1 MKRVS
6 LIMIA
11 VMAVA
16 LIMVIGHK
24 GIVPEVT
31 ASSSSSTNLSSSSS
45 DVRLL
50 SSPSQ
55 QRVAAPVHSNKEKVS
70 DFSKSNKGTTS
81 NKSEKVVYLTFD
93 DGPSKLTD
101 EVLAILN
108 KEDVVATFFVL
119 GKQAKHSPEII
130 HRIYDAGHT
139 IGNHTFDHKYDELYS
154 GFTKFWGQ
162 IKATEE
168 VIREITG
175 IRPELVRA
183 PGGTYGHFDET
194 YFKLLEQGGYK
205 VFDWNVDS
213 GDSKRRG
220 VPASEIVNNVTSTK
234 LKNEMI
240 VLLHDGTGHEE
251 TVKAL
256 PEIIQFYKKHG
267 YTFRMIS
274 PEQQPVQFSISPSL
288 KNKSKTAP
296 SLAWIEQN
304 ITPNANLFSPEQ
316 PLFIEAGG
324 VETRL
329 DGGEYMLVNGQ
340 YQVPIRIVMER
351 LGAKVKWDP
360 LNKAAI
366 VIWDDVRVQVDT
378 KKESIQTQQGETTA
392 HLSPVNITRRSS
404 SLWIPLRTLLESS
417 GQTIVSVST
426 DGQERRVKAK

>member
-16 LIMVIGHK
+16 LVMIIGHK
-24 GIVPEVT
+24 GALPEVT
-31 ASSSSSTNLSSSSS
+31 ASPSISTNLSSISS

-50 SSPSQ
+50 SSTVQ
-55 QRVAAPVHSNKEKVS
+55 QKVAAPIHVNKENVNNVN
-70 DFSKSNKGTTS
+70 KSN
-81 NKSEKVVYLTFD
+81 EKIVYLTFD

-101 EVLAILN
+101 EVLAILK
-108 KEDVVATFFVL
+108 KEDVLATFFVL

-130 HRIYDAGHT
+130 HRVFDAGHA
-139 IGNHTFDHKYDELYS
+139 IGNHTFDHKYDELYR
-154 GFTKFWGQ
+154 GFTQFWGQ

-220 VPASEIVNNVTSTK
+220 VPASEIVNNVTSAK

-240 VLLHDGTGHEE
+240 VLLHDGTGHAE

-267 YTFRMIS
+267 YTFRTIS

-288 KNKSKTAP
+288 QNSAKTAP

-304 ITPNANLFSPEQ
+304 IIPNADLFGPGQ
-316 PLFIEAGG
+316 PLIIEAGG

-329 DGGEYMLVNGQ
+329 EAGEYLLRNGQ
-340 YQVPIRIVMER
+340 YQVPIRTVMER
-351 LGAKVKWDP
+351 LGATVKWNP
-360 LNKAAI
+360 LNKTAI
-366 VIWDDVRVQVDT
+366 VIWDDVRVHIDT
-378 KKESIQTQQGETTA
+378 RKETIQAVQGETTA
-392 HLSPVNITRRSS
+392 RLSPVNITRRSS
-404 SLWIPLRTLLESS
+404 SLWIPLRSLLESS
-417 GQTIVSVST
+417 GQTIVSVSS
-426 DGQERRVKAK
+426 DGQERRVKSK

>member
-11 VMAVA
+11 VIAVA
-16 LIMVIGHK
+16 LVMIIGQK
-24 GIVPEVT
+24 GALPEVT
-31 ASSSSSTNLSSSSS
+31 ASPILSTNLSGISSSS

-50 SSPSQ
+50 SSTVH
-55 QRVAAPVHSNKEKVS
+55 RRAAAPIHVNKEKVS
-70 DFSKSNKGTTS
+70 DVSKAN
-81 NKSEKVVYLTFD
+81 EKIVYLTFD

-101 EVLAILN
+101 EVLAILK
-108 KEDVVATFFVL
+108 KEDVLATFFVL
-119 GKQAKHSPEII
+119 GEHAKHSPEII
-130 HRIYDAGHT
+130 HRVFDAGHA
-139 IGNHTFDHKYDELYS
+139 IGNHTFDHKYDELYR
-154 GFTKFWGQ
+154 GFTQFWGQ

-220 VPASEIVNNVTSTK
+220 VPASEIVNNVTSSK
-234 LKNEMI
+234 LKDEMI
-240 VLLHDGTGHEE
+240 VLMHDGTGHAE

-256 PEIIQFYKKHG
+256 PEIIRFYKKHG
-267 YTFRMIS
+267 YTFRTIS
-274 PEQQPVQFSISPSL
+274 PEQRPVQFSISPSL
-288 KNKSKTAP
+288 QNKAQTAP

-304 ITPNANLFSPEQ
+304 ITPNADLFGPGQ
-316 PLFIEAGG
+316 PLIIEAGG

-329 DGGEYMLVNGQ
+329 EAGEYLLLNGQ
-340 YQVPIRIVMER
+340 YQVPVRTVMER

-360 LNKAAI
+360 LNKTAI
-366 VIWDDVRVQVDT
+366 VIWGDVRVHVDT
-378 KKESIQTQQGETTA
+378 RKEMIQAVQGETTA
-392 HLSPVNITRRSS
+392 RLSPVNITRRSS
-404 SLWIPLRTLLESS
+404 SLWIPLRSLLESS
-417 GQTIVSVST
+417 GQTIVSVAS
-426 DGQERRVKAK
+426 DGQERRVKSK